1 MIPVIVILLII
12 PVIGLILFLLK
23 TILKLSFSV
32 VKILVVLFVLWLLY
46 GFITGGIQE
55 TLKNIGKPSITTQE
69 DGSGLYLGAFTKGE
83 LDVEPYILDK
93 IGNVE
98 VDVAF
103 SDVYVKMPENCVL
116 KIEAQAVF
124 CNIEVE
130 GHKQS
135 ISYGSKQFVTGTG
148 ENIVTM
154 KLRSAFSTVHVIP

>member
-69 DGSGLYLGAFTKGE
+69 DG
-83 LDVEPYILDK
+83 
-93 IGNVE
+93 
-98 VDVAF
+98 
-103 SDVYVKMPENCVL
+103 
-116 KIEAQAVF
+116 
-124 CNIEVE
+124 
-130 GHKQS
+130 
-135 ISYGSKQFVTGTG
+135 
-148 ENIVTM
+148 
-154 KLRSAFSTVHVIP
+154 

>member
-1 MIPVIVILLII
+1 
-12 PVIGLILFLLK
+12 
-23 TILKLSFSV
+23 
-32 VKILVVLFVLWLLY
+32 
-46 GFITGGIQE
+46 
-55 TLKNIGKPSITTQE
+55 
-69 DGSGLYLGAFTKGE
+69 
-83 LDVEPYILDK
+83 LDVEPYIVDK

-124 CNIEVE
+124 CNVEVE

-154 KLRSAFSTVHVIP
+154 KLLSAFSTVHVIP

>member
-32 VKILVVLFVLWLLY
+32 VKILVVLFVLWLLSWIYY
-46 GFITGGIQE
+46 GWHSGNAQ
-55 TLKNIGKPSITTQE
+55 NIGKPSITTQE

-103 SDVYVKMPENCVL
+103 LMC
-116 KIEAQAVF
+116 
-124 CNIEVE
+124 
-130 GHKQS
+130 
-135 ISYGSKQFVTGTG
+135 
-148 ENIVTM
+148 M
-154 KLRSAFSTVHVIP
+154 